1 MVGPR
6 RGPFVG
12 VPGGRGGNY
21 QCSYFHVTNRIR
33 LLVVRFHEC
42 RKMFG
47 KGKVR
52 IVIELDVL
60 KSWKRKRV
68 G

>member
-1 MVGPR
+1 MVGLR

-12 VPGGRGGNY
+12 VPGGRSGSY
-21 QCSYFHVTNRIR
+21 QCSYFHMTNRIR
-33 LLVVRFHEC
+33 LLVVCFHEGH
-42 RKMFG
+42 KKVG

-60 KSWKRKRV
+60 KS
-68 G
+68 